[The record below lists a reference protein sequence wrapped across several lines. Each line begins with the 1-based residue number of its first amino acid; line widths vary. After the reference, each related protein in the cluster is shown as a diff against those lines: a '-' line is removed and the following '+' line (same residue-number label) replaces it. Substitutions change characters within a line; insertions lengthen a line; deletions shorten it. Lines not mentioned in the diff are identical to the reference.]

1 MGRLKQVF
9 LDAWEVGLQH
19 FKINLVDFDK
29 GRNWKKFHGSQFSW
43 VNSFILWCGSNFIS
57 INFQVNK
64 HNNINV
70 LPSVGKKVFWN
81 PSFRLQVT
89 QVGKKNVSF

>member
-1 MGRLKQVF
+1 MGTLKQVF

-19 FKINLVDFDK
+19 FKINLVDSYR
-29 GRNWKKFHGSQFSW
+29 GGNWQKFHGSQFSW
-43 VNSFILWCGSNFIS
+43 INRSILWCGNNFIS

-70 LPSVGKKVFWN
+70 LPSVGKKKMLN

-89 QVGKKNVSF
+89 